1 VSRPT
6 SKPRTAV
13 QQALV
18 ELRRQL
24 GITQLQLALELGVTP
39 TTTARW
45 ETTHPPRGPA
55 LQRIAQFAD
64 GRGALVWAEVFRGA
78 MVEQRDDT
86 RYQRGVYPNE
96 DPQLDLADAVR
107 NVSRAVWL
115 FGDEERLMTYWAR
128 ILDALVPAH
137 RLVIQRAIR
146 HNAGVE
152 DALAR
157 GVFSPSEAE
166 RIRDSIEGLR
176 DLERRLVNYQKE
188 AAEKLQAIH
197 NKKRKPPK

>member
-1 VSRPT
+1 V

-24 GITQLQLALELGVTP
+24 GITQLQLALELDVTP
-39 TTTARW
+39 TTAARW

-55 LQRIAQFAD
+55 LERIARFAEE
-64 GRGALVWAEVFRGA
+64 RGALVWARVFRESLA
-78 MVEQRDDT
+78 EQRDDV
-86 RYQRGVYPNE
+86 RYQRAVQPFE
-96 DPQLDLADAVR
+96 EPHVDLMQAFG
-107 NVSRAVWL
+107 NVSRAVWM
-115 FGDEERLMTYWAR
+115 FGDDPRLMAYWVR
-128 ILDALVPAH
+128 VLDALVPAH

-146 HNAGVE
+146 HNSGVE

-157 GVFSPSEAE
+157 GVFTPGEAE

-176 DLERRLVNYQKE
+176 DLERRVVNYRKKV
-188 AAEKLQAIH
+188 AEEVLVIKT
-197 NKKRKPPK
+197 KKRKPSK